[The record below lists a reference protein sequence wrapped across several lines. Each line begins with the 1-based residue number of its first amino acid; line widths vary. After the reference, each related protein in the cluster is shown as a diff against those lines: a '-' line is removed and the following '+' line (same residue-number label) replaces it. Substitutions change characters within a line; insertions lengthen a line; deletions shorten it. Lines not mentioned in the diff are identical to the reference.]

1 MTWFFSETRTGK
13 FVEGG
18 LNLLDAAV
26 GFGLLAGAT
35 LVTAFGNFVLG
46 SVLGVL
52 ALAVFARLGR
62 RKKVKAAATQKKQ
75 RMK

>member
-1 MTWFFSETRTGK
+1 MTWFFSESRTGK
-13 FVEGG
+13 FLEGG

-35 LVTAFGNFVLG
+35 LVTAIGNFVLG
-46 SVLGVL
+46 GVLGVL
-52 ALAVFARLGR
+52 ALAVFARLGH
-62 RKKVKAAATQKKQ
+62 RKKVKAVATPKK